1 MDIGTDNCV
10 QIKRIK
16 EILRHEEIILDS
28 ESATDIADLSFNKN
42 SRQRALIFKDL
53 ERFAYGERKTKGHTE
68 RFQK

>member
-28 ESATDIADLSFNKN
+28 ESATDIADLSLTKTVD
-42 SRQRALIFKDL
+42 R
-53 ERFAYGERKTKGHTE
+53 ERSSLKIWNGLHMVKGKTKGHTE